1 MSVYLLTCNIT
12 ENTCSLQH
20 YRKHVQDYTKHLQHY
35 RKHVQHY
42 MKHVQRY
49 KKHLQHYTEHLQHY
63 RKHVQH
69 YKCQMKQKQCTN
81 SVPIVKNSQT
91 AKMSCLHRVRRI
103 HKVRVRVRRPRPQ
116 NTQSL
121 VYSRTFSVLL
131 SEHIHR
137 KRCHSYSYGGYIH
150 LYRAMLWTARRIMP
164 SKDTVCPSVLREIHL
179 KRVTLRDT

>member
-1 MSVYLLTCNIT
+1 MGIKIITSV
-12 ENTCSLQH
+12 S
-20 YRKHVQDYTKHLQHY
+20 
-35 RKHVQHY
+35 
-42 MKHVQRY
+42 
-49 KKHLQHYTEHLQHY
+49 
-63 RKHVQH
+63 
-69 YKCQMKQKQCTN
+69 
-81 SVPIVKNSQT
+81 IVKNSQKT
-91 AKMSCLHRVRRI
+91 VKAVKITVAVPIVTCLLRVRRI

-150 LYRAMLWTARRIMP
+150 LYRAMLWTARRVMP